1 MSDMAAECGSGNCDA
16 WAARDPSGILS
27 PYKFNRR
34 EVQSED
40 VSLRITH
47 CGVCYADVI
56 WTRNMFNDSIYPLV
70 PGHEIAGVVT
80 EVGADVKGFKVGDH
94 VGVGVYVNSCQDCE
108 NCNSSLENHC
118 SKCVVTYNS
127 VDSDGTVT
135 KGGYSSHILVHQRYC
150 FKIPADY
157 PLSKAAPLLCA
168 GITVYTP
175 MIRHNMNQPGKSLGV
190 IGLGGLG
197 HMAVKF
203 GKAFGL
209 KVTVFS
215 TSESKREEA
224 INLLGADNFVISSDE
239 NQMESLKSSLHF
251 IIDTASGDHQFD
263 PYLSLLKVGGVMVL
277 LSFPSEIKV
286 HPENLNLAA
295 RSLAGSVTGGTKDIQ
310 EMINFCAANNV
321 YPDIEMIKIDYVNEA
336 LQRLINRD
344 VRFRFVIDIEN
355 SFK

>member
-47 CGVCYADVI
+47 CGVCNADVI

-239 NQMESLKSSLHF
+239 NQMESLKSSLHL

>member
-127 VDSDGTVT
+127 VDSDGT
-135 KGGYSSHILVHQRYC
+135 
-150 FKIPADY
+150 
-157 PLSKAAPLLCA
+157 AAPLLCA

-239 NQMESLKSSLHF
+239 NQMESLKSSLHL

>member
-1 MSDMAAECGSGNCDA
+1 MAVECENGNCHA

-27 PYKFNRR
+27 PYKFERR
-34 EVQSED
+34 TVRSDD

-47 CGVCYADVI
+47 CGVCYADVA
-56 WTRNMFNDSIYPLV
+56 WTRNMLHNSMYPLV

-80 EVGADVKGFKVGDH
+80 EVGSEVKIFKVGDH
-94 VGVGVYVNSCQDCE
+94 VGVGTYVSSCQDCE
-108 NCNSSLENHC
+108 NCNGFLENHC
-118 SKCVVTYNS
+118 SKNVFTFNG
-127 VDSDGTVT
+127 VDADGSVT
-135 KGGYSSHILVHQRYC
+135 KGGYSSHIVVHQRYC
-150 FKIPADY
+150 FKIPDGY
-157 PLSKAAPLLCA
+157 PLAKAAPLLCA

-175 MIRHNMNQPGKSLGV
+175 MMRHNMKQPGKSLGV

-224 INLLGADNFVISSDE
+224 TSLLGAHNFVLSSDK
-239 NQMESLKSSLHF
+239 NQMETLKGSLHF
-251 IIDTASGDHQFD
+251 ILDTTSADHPLD

-286 HPENLNLAA
+286 HPANLNLGA
-295 RSLAGSVTGGTKDIQ
+295 RCLSGSVTGGTKDTQ
-310 EMINFCAANNV
+310 EMINFCAANKI
-321 YPDIEMIKIDYVNEA
+321 YPEIEMIKINYINEA
-336 LQRLINRD
+336 LQRLIGRD